1 MTHNP
6 DSGRVVLITGG
17 TSGIGLATA
26 RLFGRQG
33 WQVGLIARG
42 QAGLDAARARLEADG
57 SRVAVASADVSDAPA
72 LATAAAALVATLG
85 PPDVWINNAGIGIF
99 ARFTETSDAEFRR
112 VTDVNYLGVVN
123 GTRVALEHMRP
134 RNAGTIVTVCSAI
147 GFRGVPLQ
155 SAYSG
160 AKYALRGFAEAVRAE
175 LAHERSQVHLTTVY
189 PPSVNTPF
197 YSHAIGRVD
206 GLPRP
211 PPPIYQ
217 PEPVARALL
226 FAATSRRRDVLV
238 GGQTVGTAL
247 LNTVAPALADRLLA
261 ALGPRAQTSSNP
273 RVAEAADENVFSG
286 TRRASAEHGAFDAEA
301 LGSSLQ
307 LWATMHRG
315 MLVAGLGLG
324 VLGLAVVTRRR

>member
-1 MTHNP
+1 MG
-6 DSGRVVLITGG
+6 SSGGRVVVITGG
-17 TSGIGLATA
+17 TSGIGLASA

-33 WQVGLIARG
+33 WRVGLIARG

-57 SRVAVASADVSDAPA
+57 SRVATASADVSDLPA
-72 LATAAAALVATLG
+72 LRAATATLATELG
-85 PPDVWINNAGIGIF
+85 APDAWINNAGVSVF
-99 ARFTETSDAEFRR
+99 ARFMDTTDAEFRR

-134 RNAGTIVTVCSAI
+134 RDTGSIVNVCSAI

-160 AKYALRGFAEAVRAE
+160 AKYAMRGFAEAVRAE
-175 LAHERSQVHLTTVY
+175 LANERSAVQVTTVY

-206 GLPRP
+206 GSPRP

-217 PEPVARALL
+217 PEPVARAIV

-247 LNTVAPALADRLLA
+247 LNTFAPRLADLMLA

-273 RVAEAADENVFSG
+273 GVAAAADENVFSG

-301 LGSSLQ
+301 LGSSAQ

-315 MLVAGLGLG
+315 ALATGLGLG
-324 VLGLAVVTRRR
+324 VLGLAVLARRR